1 MACVVASECILCGTS
16 SLFLSCCVLLCSSNC
31 FKFSS
36 RYQFTRLLILSV
48 LLFYATLASRLCYMY
63 SYLYVMYVRVELLY
77 TRECQHDA
85 VTRQQT
91 QRCSCIRQAL
101 AARPEWREA
110 GKLRIGT
117 TRVSTEVGRC
127 RKWVAFIYPR
137 ISKCRFRASLVTT
150 TKTWYG

>member
-16 SLFLSCCVLLCSSNC
+16 SLFFLSCWVLLCSSNC

-48 LLFYATLASRLCYMY
+48 LLFYARVQSL
-63 SYLYVMYVRVELLY
+63 LYVLLSVCYVYKSRTVVHPRVP
-77 TRECQHDA
+77 
-85 VTRQQT
+85 

-150 TKTWYG
+150 TKTWYGWLVA